1 VFAGRE
7 IEAKELDAA
16 DVLDAIVAEANLGY
30 GVLVLGAATRPQP
43 GRILSAV
50 VDEVLVRSPIPMV
63 IARTPSVGHRPPA
76 ARGSSRG
83 WRAGGDAEPSA
94 DPAPAPHDLLRSFG
108 RVLVPVNGTAASRAG
123 EELAGGLA
131 AACHLPTVLTHVVT
145 RDVPTAG
152 RTRRPGRT
160 EPSAVRAGGRSIVSR
175 RSPPLET
182 GRRILTEAAGT
193 MAPLGVRTRRMIRQ
207 GSDAGA
213 EIIAAARST
222 RAGVIV
228 LGASVQVVSG
238 RPFLGHTVEHVL
250 DQAEVAVVVTV
261 VPRGER

>member
-1 VFAGRE
+1 
-7 IEAKELDAA
+7 
-16 DVLDAIVAEANLGY
+16 
-30 GVLVLGAATRPQP
+30 
-43 GRILSAV
+43 
-50 VDEVLVRSPIPMV
+50 
-63 IARTPSVGHRPPA
+63 
-76 ARGSSRG
+76 
-83 WRAGGDAEPSA
+83 
-94 DPAPAPHDLLRSFG
+94 
-108 RVLVPVNGTAASRAG
+108 
-123 EELAGGLA
+123 
-131 AACHLPTVLTHVVT
+131 
-145 RDVPTAG
+145 
-152 RTRRPGRT
+152 
-160 EPSAVRAGGRSIVSR
+160 
-175 RSPPLET
+175 
-182 GRRILTEAAGT
+182 